1 MATAID
7 TTDPD
12 PIAPPRKSGV
22 LRNTLRETGAL
33 TTFGA
38 QSITALPGSF
48 RYFSEALRHCAMM
61 CSGTLLLIL
70 AMSAFNGASV
80 SNFAYFLLRNIGAGD
95 FFGLITGY
103 VIPRQI
109 ATTMFGYVFA
119 AKICCGITA
128 ELGAMKIQQEVDA
141 LESTGVDPRRY
152 LVGTRL
158 LAVVMFIPIVTVV
171 CLVGCTIGAYLI
183 VVPFSHGLT
192 TNQFLTLHWDAQ
204 TVRDLIFPLVTI
216 ATIAITTTIVA
227 CYYGLRTKGG
237 PAEVGDSV
245 ARSLVVNLVLLHIIA
260 AGFAVLVYSTN
271 QNLPIAN

>member
-1 MATAID
+1 MAAVTPPER
-7 TTDPD
+7 TTKRQRRFGGP
-12 PIAPPRKSGV
+12 
-22 LRNTLRETGAL
+22 LRGLLAETGGL
-33 TTFGA
+33 TRFSGQTLA
-38 QSITALPGSF
+38 ALPGSL
-48 RYFSEALRHCAMM
+48 RYFSEALRHCMM
-61 CSGTLLLIL
+61 MAEGTLVLIL

-109 ATTMFGYVFA
+109 CTTMFGYVFA

-158 LAVVMFIPIVTVV
+158 MAVIMFVPIVTVV
-171 CLVGCTIGAYLI
+171 CLIGSTIGAYLI

-192 TNQFLTLHWDAQ
+192 SNQFFTLHWAAQ
-204 TVRDLIFPLVTI
+204 TTRDLIFPTVTI
-216 ATIAITTTIVA
+216 GTIAIVTTIVA

-245 ARSLVVNLVLLHIIA
+245 ARSLVVNLVLLHLIA
-260 AGFAVLVYSTN
+260 SGFAVLVYSTN